1 MVRLTVRIL
10 SGLFVILLITVAS
23 PPLVVA
29 QGNSNKDKPNK
40 EKKEHPQK
48 NDQSAPAVEFK
59 IEFNAKDAHRWA
71 TEYGLAGQ
79 KPLPPGIRKNLAR
92 GKPLPPGIAKRDLSS
107 PFMSKLPT
115 HPDYSWQMAG
125 TDLVLV
131 SKSDKVVRE
140 LVRDVFK

>member
-1 MVRLTVRIL
+1 MVRETVRIL

-23 PPLVVA
+23 SPLVLA
-29 QGNSNKDKPNK
+29 QGNSNQAK

-59 IEFNAKDAHRWA
+59 IEFSAKDAHRWA